1 MNKSVLR
8 LILSALILCL
18 AAIAWLFY
26 PAAVVS
32 LSGDD
37 IPHEWRMSLV
47 GKSHEDVVRLLGAPT
62 EDLAAKDMQTWV
74 RKEWWGNYVLQ
85 VGFEHCCT
93 QGSLSG
99 GSSIIGIVDVGFGR
113 SKRLVVHG
121 DWKTAAQ

>member
-1 MNKSVLR
+1 MNRSALR
-8 LILSALILCL
+8 LILSALILCC
-18 AAIAWLFY
+18 AATAWFFY

-74 RKEWWGNYVLQ
+74 RNEWWGKYVLQ

-93 QGSLSG
+93 QDSLSG
-99 GSSIIGIVDVGFGR
+99 GASITGIVDVGFGR
-113 SKRLVVHG
+113 SKRFVVHS
-121 DWKTAAQ
+121 DWKPDVQ